1 MQGGSARAQ
10 EAVVAVLDEVLAGGD
25 DAAPLGRDLFA
36 IVGMLDRE
44 AMLRRVLTEPSVDL
58 EARTALARSVLE
70 GKVSKGA
77 LRVVEAAVGQR
88 WSRGRDIVDALEWC
102 AVTAAAS
109 KADQAGELENLE
121 EDLFR
126 FSRVLE
132 AYPDLRDALSDRAA
146 PLEVKRD
153 LLVRLLEKKVSRVT
167 LDLLTQLLTGR
178 QRSLAAG
185 LTHYQEVAAARRK
198 RLVATVWVAQP
209 LKDGQ
214 RRRIAELLA
223 DVYSRE
229 VHLNILTDPAVLGG
243 VKVSVSDEVIDS
255 TIETRLAEAKR
266 LLLR

>member
-1 MQGGSARAQ
+1 MQAGSARAQ
-10 EAVVAVLDEVLAGGD
+10 QEVVAVLDEVLAGGEE
-25 DAAPLGRDLFA
+25 AGGLGGDLFA
-36 IVGMLDRE
+36 VVAMLDRE

-58 EARTALARSVLE
+58 EARTALARSLLE
-70 GKVSKGA
+70 GKVSAGA
-77 LRVVEAAVGQR
+77 IRVVEAAVGQR
-88 WSRGRDIVDALEWC
+88 WSQGGDIVDAVEWC
-102 AVTAAAS
+102 AVTAEAS

-126 FSRVLE
+126 FGRVLE
-132 AYPDLRDALSDRAA
+132 AHPDLRDALSDRAA
-146 PLEVKRD
+146 PLDVKHD
-153 LLVRLLEKKVSRVT
+153 LLDRLLKQKVSSVT

-185 LTHYQEVAAARRK
+185 LAHYQEVAAARRH

-223 DVYSRE
+223 DVYARE

-243 VKVSVSDEVIDS
+243 VKVSISDEVIDS